1 MVGSGLTRPR
11 WGALGGAGL
20 RLRFGEKHEN
30 TKKGISPQVLEAQGL
45 RRSQFARRKPS
56 ASERVIRDNNRE
68 AN

>member
-20 RLRFGEKHEN
+20 RLRFREKHEN

-45 RRSQFARRKPS
+45 RRSQFAP
-56 ASERVIRDNNRE
+56 
-68 AN
+68 